1 MLKVIIM
8 HHIRFPF
15 AESIDLSIVK
25 AGKTTIINC
34 ELASSD
40 VEIFQSLNYRKKSI
54 FKRPLV
60 LKFASPTLETYS
72 SQNFDFAVEQICVDH
87 VTNVVK
93 KISVISPHKRTG
105 TILQGYTEFSI
116 VILAPVGFA
125 REYRVKED
133 NTIINYELIEG

>member
-1 MLKVIIM
+1 MK
-8 HHIRFPF
+8 HIRFPF

-25 AGKTTIINC
+25 GGKTTIINC

-60 LKFASPTLETYS
+60 LQFSNPLLQTYS
-72 SQNFDFAVEQICVDH
+72 ALNFDFAVEQICVDH

-93 KISVISPHKRTG
+93 KISVISPHKKTG
-105 TILQGYTEFSI
+105 SFLQGYSEFSI

-133 NTIINYELIEG
+133 NTLIS